1 MTKKDKFKEI
11 FNNFVNEGAEYI
23 GVFIKSPNLEQPE
36 LILNKIC
43 NAKKKLEYYL
53 NASNDDMQLKSVNS
67 VQMLSITGAIYLE
80 DLEDNAVSI

>member
-53 NASNDDMQLKSVNS
+53 NAYNDDMQLKSVNS
-67 VQMLSITGAIYLE
+67 MQMLSITGAIYLE